1 MRLTTICLAL
11 VVSGCASNGQLVY
24 VAPSNET
31 ISTTTE
37 EGHGSTPSHNIYVIN
52 ASTEPIIVFGVALRD
67 CENVK
72 QQCEAQAANIR
83 IGGGSRGVVL
93 RVEPRNLQSGF
104 SYRFSY
110 SWRPEK
116 Q

>member
-1 MRLTTICLAL
+1 MRLKTICLAL
-11 VVSGCASNGQLVY
+11 VVSACASKGQLVY
-24 VAPSNET
+24 VAPSNNT
-31 ISTTTE
+31 ISSTTE
-37 EGHGSTPSHNIYVIN
+37 EGHGSTPSQNIYVIN
-52 ASTEPIIVFGVALRD
+52 ASTEPIVVFGVALRD

-72 QQCEAQAANIR
+72 QQCDPQQTNIL
-83 IGGGSRGVVL
+83 IPGGARRVVI
-93 RVEPRNLQSGF
+93 RVEPRNLQSGY